1 MAEHYRANFMIEG
14 PEARGLPLLERVA
27 AAARGWAWEQFG
39 RPEADVPVGEWR
51 SEQGTLRSEK
61 GRLEESG
68 FFALSWERPT
78 GWLLDVRL
86 ATQGEAVEA
95 EAEVQGPSESGD
107 LHAGPPQA
115 LFDALLDRFECRIDE
130 RTLSTQ
136 AARMKP
142 KDAPSF
148 VRDTVFGRERRI
160 PLVVVTADRFGRS
173 AASADYLQARLL
185 GLARVV
191 AYDGETAEAVNREL
205 ETPVVSEA
213 GHPLIR
219 VNNRVH
225 EQIGEGTKQAG
236 WRDYYKWLDAQLG
249 CFAGAVR
256 VYAPGCSEGDASWKH
271 QYWPMERIRTAGRD
285 FWLELR
291 DACMSR
297 SLLWTGPRMYD
308 AVVQRID
315 RLEREAL
322 LKQQRQSS
330 ETEDLLNAWQEKLN
344 EYENR
349 DVEHQQARARL
360 ELGAREKDAQIQ
372 RLMADNH
379 DLSRQL
385 RDPDIGSAVEES
397 YQDWVGSPAKQDT
410 LLGAVREAKKL
421 NGLRFLPSTSES
433 AKGSPYRGPRR
444 LQNLQRVFGKMS
456 ECAQTRAQGKL
467 GKPVA
472 EWFADEKVD
481 YAPFE
486 SEATM
491 NRFGDQRLFFDGDRL
506 VEMQEHIKLGKGG
519 PEKALRIHFC
529 WSDDEKV
536 WLVGHV
542 GRHLDIVSS
551 G

>member
-1 MAEHYRANFMIEG
+1 MAEHYRASFTIEG

-27 AAARGWAWEQFG
+27 DAARGWAWEQFG
-39 RPEADVPVGEWR
+39 QPEADVPVGEWR

-61 GRLEESG
+61 GRLDESG

-86 ATQGEAVEA
+86 ATQGEVVEA
-95 EAEVQGPSESGD
+95 EAEVQGPSEGGD

-142 KDAPSF
+142 EDAPSF
-148 VRDTVFGRERRI
+148 VRDTVFDRERRI

-191 AYDGETAEAVNREL
+191 TYDGETAEAVNREL
-205 ETPVVSEA
+205 DTPVVSEA

-271 QYWPMERIRTAGRD
+271 QYWPMERVRTAGRN

-330 ETEDLLNAWQEKLN
+330 ETEDLLNAWQEKLT
-344 EYENR
+344 EYEER
-349 DVEHQQARARL
+349 EVEHQQARGRL
-360 ELGAREKDAQIQ
+360 ESEIRGLKEYV
-372 RLMADNH
+372 N
-379 DLSRQL
+379 DLSLQR
-385 RDPDIGSAVEES
+385 RDPDRGSAQEDSAHAWVDPPEKQENLVDVVRWANSLERLEFFPTAMTSARES
-397 YQDWVGSPAKQDT
+397 RVQGPKR
-410 LLGAVREAKKL
+410 LGNAR
-421 NGLRFLPSTSES
+421 
-433 AKGSPYRGPRR
+433 
-444 LQNLQRVFGKMS
+444 RVFEEMS
-456 ECAQTRAQGKL
+456 DCAKERTRGEL
-467 GKPVA
+467 GQRL
-472 EWFADEKVD
+472 EDWFASKNIE
-481 YAPFE
+481 YAPRE

-491 NRFGDQRLFFDGDRL
+491 NKFGMQRQFPDKNGRL

-519 PEKALRIHFC
+519 PANSLRIHFR
-529 WSDDEKV
+529 WSKEKGK